1 MILAI
6 DSRLL
11 RPTAIRNDYKST
23 ERFSNIFDNEISA
36 YGLSTLS
43 QLLKYVHQNEENK
56 LTVNHKSFKNL
67 PYSKY
72 NNSNKVLPLCHKCTK
87 ATKRPNNP
95 HENHL
100 TIQNNTKSFPQ
111 QNLKSQKILNS
122 PRKEQEIRIKRDS
135 TVSKFI
141 ANSLN
146 YKFSPGSQL
155 KVRQW

>member
-1 MILAI
+1 M
-6 DSRLL
+6 
-11 RPTAIRNDYKST
+11 
-23 ERFSNIFDNEISA
+23 
-36 YGLSTLS
+36 
-43 QLLKYVHQNEENK
+43 
-56 LTVNHKSFKNL
+56 

-72 NNSNKVLPLCHKCTK
+72 YNSNKVLPLCHKCTK

-141 ANSLN
+141 ANSHSI
-146 YKFSPGSQL
+146 K
-155 KVRQW
+155 